1 MATASNTELAGLV
14 VLILIFSVGTLRYIV
29 KAKQDADSL
38 NGTKSGFAD
47 AKSVHLWWVVD
58 DVEGNARQWLDWSS
72 RLLKKT
78 RSPFLNIHLRRCKE
92 FHEKDFTFH
101 TLLGRD
107 EVHAVL
113 REHGV
118 EVPAEAD
125 VAPSWLWKAWASAQ
139 MVTYVGGLWTDS
151 RVLFIKPITPVLG
164 VSKAMRFG
172 TDPEEERGSRASGT
186 NLCWAIDEGC
196 GLWQTYAKD
205 MDKLM
210 RGGPLSWN
218 AGKLRRAIRYL
229 QDKHLSGQ
237 VPINSGAEW
246 NRFNSGKM
254 IQLEDLV
261 ERLVPPSE
269 DVEMPGPEVVAVP
282 LPETLEKN
290 IPNAWFL
297 RLSEEQLLEGKF
309 LWSHL
314 AIPVSMA

>member
-1 MATASNTELAGLV
+1 MTTASNTELAGLV

-139 MVTYVGGLWTDS
+139 MVTYVGGLWIDS

-186 NLCWAIDEGC
+186 ISVGQLMKAVVFGRLMRRIWINLCGADLYHGTLANSVGPFAIC
-196 GLWQTYAKD
+196 RINIY
-205 MDKLM
+205 
-210 RGGPLSWN
+210 P
-218 AGKLRRAIRYL
+218 GKYRLILARNGTASI
-229 QDKHLSGQ
+229 Q
-237 VPINSGAEW
+237 V
-246 NRFNSGKM
+246 R
-254 IQLEDLV
+254 
-261 ERLVPPSE
+261 
-269 DVEMPGPEVVAVP
+269 
-282 LPETLEKN
+282 
-290 IPNAWFL
+290 
-297 RLSEEQLLEGKF
+297 
-309 LWSHL
+309 
-314 AIPVSMA
+314 

>member
-1 MATASNTELAGLV
+1 MASASNSELAGLV

-29 KAKQDADSL
+29 KAKQDADAGMKDGF
-38 NGTKSGFAD
+38 NGTDLKT
-47 AKSVHLWWVVD
+47 VHLWWVVD
-58 DVEGNARQWLDWSS
+58 DQEANSRQWLDWGS
-72 RLLKKT
+72 RLFKKT

-92 FHEKDFTFH
+92 FHEKDFAIE

-107 EVHAVL
+107 EVHRVL

-139 MVTYVGGLWTDS
+139 MVTYAGGLWVDS

-164 VSKAMRFG
+164 VNKALRFG

-196 GLWQTYAKD
+196 GLWQSYARD
-205 MDKLM
+205 MDKLV

-218 AGKLRRAIRYL
+218 AGLIRRAIRYL

-237 VPINSGAEW
+237 VPSNTVAEW
-246 NRFNSGKM
+246 NRFKSGKM
-254 IQLEDLV
+254 IQVEDLV
-261 ERLVPPSE
+261 ERSIAPNEEP
-269 DVEMPGPEVVAVP
+269 EMPGPEVVAVP
-282 LPETLEKN
+282 LPNTLEKN

-309 LWSHL
+309 LWAHL
-314 AIPVSMA
+314 AIPVSLS